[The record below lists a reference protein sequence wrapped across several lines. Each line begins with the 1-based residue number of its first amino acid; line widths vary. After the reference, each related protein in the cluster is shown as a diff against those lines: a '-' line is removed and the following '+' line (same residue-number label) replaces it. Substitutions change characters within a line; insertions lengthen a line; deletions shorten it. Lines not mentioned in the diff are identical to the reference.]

1 MLKSYIVFKVIMI
14 KVIYIY
20 WDQKFINAPDVVKKC
35 LMSWKIHNPDWKIIE
50 LDKDNLKEYIDI
62 DLLIPG
68 LNEKVITK
76 TSYSD
81 IVRLFLLEKYGG
93 CWCDATT
100 YCNKPLNEWLNNSIR
115 NGFFAFDRPKGKY
128 DNLILS
134 SWFLYSDKNNYIIK
148 LWREKTIDYWNN
160 NIRKYNY
167 FWCHLLFYELYNT
180 DYIFKELWDNRCRI
194 DTIIPHFIQENGMLN
209 KVSGDVKEHIKNKV
223 SPMYKLTYKF
233 DTKNYNNSSNL
244 AYLLNGK

>member
-1 MLKSYIVFKVIMI
+1 MI

-20 WDQKFINAPDVVKKC
+20 WDQKFINAPDIVKKC
-35 LMSWKIHNPDWKIIE
+35 LLSWKLHNPDWKIIE

-62 DLLIPG
+62 DLLIPE
-68 LNEKVITK
+68 LSEKVITK

-100 YCNKPLNEWLNNSIR
+100 FCNKPLSEWLNHTIK
-115 NGFFAFDRPKGKY
+115 NGFFAFSRSEGKR

-134 SWFLYSDKNNYIIK
+134 SWFLYSDKHNYIIK
-148 LWREKTIDYWNN
+148 QWREKTIDYWNN
-160 NIRKYNY
+160 NIRMHNY

-180 DYIFKELWDNRCRI
+180 DDKFKNLWDSRCEI
-194 DTIIPHFIQENGMLN
+194 DTSIPHFIQGKEMQS
-209 KVSGDVKEHIKNKV
+209 KVSEEVKEHIEKRL

-233 DTKNYNNSSNL
+233 DINNYNQYSNL
-244 AYLLNGK
+244 AYLLNRI